1 MTEKFKILVTR
12 KWPKKVEEKL
22 LSTFD
27 TTLNVE
33 DKPLSEA
40 ELIEGMRSYDAL
52 LPTVTDPITD
62 KIISTQDRK
71 VKIIGNFGV
80 GFNNID
86 IDSAKNNKVV
96 VTNTPEVLTDCTAD
110 IAMLLMLGVARRG
123 SEGEFHVRKKEWSG
137 WRPTHM
143 MGTKV
148 TGKTLGLIGM
158 GRIAQAMAHKSHFG
172 FNMKIIFFDPYFDN
186 AEVIKKFG
194 ATKLSSI
201 DEVLSQ
207 ADFVSLHCPSTKET
221 KGLINKETISKMKNS
236 AYLINTARGDI
247 VNESELVEAL
257 KEERIMGAGLDVY
270 EKEPSVEKD
279 LISLKNVFLL
289 PHLGSAT
296 NETRE
301 AMGMRVFDNISAF
314 FNNKEP
320 LDRVV

>member
-33 DKPLSEA
+33 DKPLSES
-40 ELIEGMRSYDAL
+40 ELVEGMRSYDAL

-62 KIISTQDRK
+62 KIISTPDKK

-86 IDSAKNNKVV
+86 INSAKNNNIV

-123 SEGEFHVRKKEWSG
+123 SEGEFHIRKKEWNG

-158 GRIAQAMAHKSHFG
+158 GRIAQAMAHKAHHG
-172 FNMKIIFFDPYFDN
+172 FKMRIVFYDPYIDTDN
-186 AEVIKKFG
+186 LKGLSATSFG
-194 ATKLSSI
+194 SI
-201 DEVLSQ
+201 DELLSES
-207 ADFVSLHCPSTKET
+207 DFVSLHCPSTKET
-221 KGLINKETISKMKNS
+221 QGLINYELLSKMKKD

-247 VNESELVEAL
+247 VNESDLARAL
-257 KEERIMGAGLDVY
+257 NDGVIKGAGLDVY
-270 EKEPSVEKD
+270 EKEPEVLEE
-279 LISLKNVFLL
+279 LIHLKNVFLL

-296 NETRE
+296 EETRE
-301 AMGMRVFDNISAF
+301 AMGMRVFDNITSF
-314 FNNKEP
+314 FNGDEP

>member
-1 MTEKFKILVTR
+1 MTQKFKILVTR

-22 LSTFD
+22 LATFD

-33 DKPLSEA
+33 DKPLSES
-40 ELIEGMRSYDAL
+40 ELIEAMKSYDAL

-62 KIISTQDRK
+62 KIISTPDKK
-71 VKIIGNFGV
+71 VQIIGNFGV

-86 IDSAKNNKVV
+86 IDSAKNNNIV

-123 SEGEFHVRKKEWSG
+123 SEGEFHVRKNEWSG

-158 GRIAQAMAHKSHFG
+158 GRIAQAMARKSHFG
-172 FNMKIIFFDPYFDN
+172 FDMNIIFFDPYFDN
-186 AEVIKKFG
+186 KEVIKKFN
-194 ATKLSSI
+194 ATKLDTI

-221 KGLINKETISKMKNS
+221 KGLINKGTISKMKSS

-247 VNESELVEAL
+247 VNENDLVNAL
-257 KEERIMGAGLDVY
+257 EQKKIMGAGLDVY
-270 EKEPSVEKD
+270 EKEPVVHKD
-279 LISLKNVFLL
+279 LVKLKNVFLL

-296 NETRE
+296 TETRE
-301 AMGMRVFDNISAF
+301 AMGLRVFENVKAF
-314 FNNKEP
+314 FDNKEP
-320 LDRVV
+320 MDRVV

>member
-1 MTEKFKILVTR
+1 LVTR

-22 LSTFD
+22 QSNFEA
-27 TTLNVE
+27 TLNENDV
-33 DKPLSEA
+33 PLSEKDLHDA
-40 ELIEGMRSYDAL
+40 MQNFDAL
-52 LPTVTDPITD
+52 LPTVTDSISD
-62 KIISTQDRK
+62 KIISTENKK

-86 IDSAKNNKVV
+86 IESAKKNNIV

-123 SEGEFHVRKKEWSG
+123 SEGEFHVRKKEWIG

-172 FNMKIIFFDPYFDN
+172 FNMKIIFYDPYFKND
-186 AEVIKKFG
+186 EIIKKFN
-194 ATKLSSI
+194 ATKMNSI
-201 DEVLSQ
+201 EEVLAK

-221 KGLINKETISKMKNS
+221 KGLINKETISKMKPS

-247 VNESELVEAL
+247 VNENDLVQAL
-257 KEERIMGAGLDVY
+257 KNDNIKGAGLDVY
-270 EKEPSVEKD
+270 EKEPEVHNE
-279 LISLKNVFLL
+279 LIQLKNVFLL
-289 PHLGSAT
+289 PHLGSAST
-296 NETRE
+296 ETRE
-301 AMGMRVFDNISAF
+301 AMGMRVFKNVKDF
-314 FNNKEP
+314 FEGKEP
-320 LDRVV
+320 TDRVV

>member
-22 LSTFD
+22 LTTFD
-27 TTLNVE
+27 ATLNVE
-33 DKPLSEA
+33 DRPLSEA
-40 ELIEGMRSYDAL
+40 ELVEAMKSYDAL

-62 KIISTQDRK
+62 KIISTSNKK

-86 IDSAKNNKVV
+86 IDSAKRNSIV

-123 SEGEFHVRKKEWSG
+123 SEGEFHVRKKEWTG

-186 AEVIKKFG
+186 DEVMKKFE
-194 ATKLSSI
+194 ATKLNSI

-221 KGLINKETISKMKNS
+221 KGLINKETISKMKKS

-247 VNESELVEAL
+247 VNENDLVEAL
-257 KEERIMGAGLDVY
+257 KEEKIMGAGLDVY
-270 EKEPSVEKD
+270 EKEPSVHKN
-279 LISLKNVFLL
+279 LVQLKNVFLL

-296 NETRE
+296 TETRE
-301 AMGMRVFDNISAF
+301 AMGMRVFENIQAF

-320 LDRVV
+320 IDRVV

>member
-27 TTLNVE
+27 ATLNAE
-33 DKPLSEA
+33 DKPLSES
-40 ELIEGMRSYDAL
+40 ELIEGMKSYDAL

-62 KIISTQDRK
+62 KIISTPDKK

-86 IDSAKNNKVV
+86 VDSAKDNNIV

-123 SEGEFHVRKKEWSG
+123 SEGEFHIRKKEWNG

-186 AEVIKKFG
+186 DEVINKFE

-221 KGLINKETISKMKNS
+221 KGLMNKETISKMKKS

-247 VNESELVEAL
+247 VNESDLVEAL
-257 KEERIMGAGLDVY
+257 KEEKIMGAGLDVY
-270 EKEPSVEKD
+270 EKEPSVEKE

-296 NETRE
+296 IETRE

>member
-27 TTLNVE
+27 TTLKVE

-110 IAMLLMLGVARRG
+110 IATLLMLGVARRG

>member
-1 MTEKFKILVTR
+1 MMQKFKILVTR
-12 KWPKKVEEKL
+12 KWPKKVEESL
-22 LSTFD
+22 VSTFD
-27 TTLNVE
+27 TTLNVD
-33 DKPLSEA
+33 DKPLSES
-40 ELIEGMRSYDAL
+40 ELIEAMRSYDAL

-62 KIISTQDRK
+62 KIISTSNKK

-86 IDSAKNNKVV
+86 IDSAKRNSIV

-123 SEGEFHVRKKEWSG
+123 SEGEFHVRKKEWTG

-186 AEVIKKFG
+186 DEVMKKFQ
-194 ATKLSSI
+194 ATKLNSI

-221 KGLINKETISKMKNS
+221 KGLINKETISKMKKS

-247 VNESELVEAL
+247 VNENDLVEAL
-257 KEERIMGAGLDVY
+257 KEETIMGAGLDVY
-270 EKEPSVEKD
+270 EKEPSVHKN
-279 LISLKNVFLL
+279 LVQLKNVFLL

-296 NETRE
+296 TETRE
-301 AMGMRVFDNISAF
+301 AMGMRVFENIQAF

-320 LDRVV
+320 IDRVV

>member
-1 MTEKFKILVTR
+1 MTGKFKILVTR

-221 KGLINKETISKMKNS
+221 KGLMNKETISKMKKS

-279 LISLKNVFLL
+279 LITLKNVFLL

-296 NETRE
+296 KETRE

>member
-22 LSTFD
+22 LTTFD

-33 DKPLSEA
+33 DRPLSEA
-40 ELIEGMRSYDAL
+40 ELVEGMKSYDAL

-62 KIISTQDRK
+62 KIISTSNKK

-86 IDSAKNNKVV
+86 IDSAKRNSIV

-123 SEGEFHVRKKEWSG
+123 SEGEFHVRKKEWTG

-186 AEVIKKFG
+186 DEVVKKFQ
-194 ATKLSSI
+194 ATKLNSI

-221 KGLINKETISKMKNS
+221 KGLINKETISKMKKS

-247 VNESELVEAL
+247 VNENDLVEAL
-257 KEERIMGAGLDVY
+257 KEEMIMGAGLDVY
-270 EKEPSVEKD
+270 EKEPSVHKN
-279 LISLKNVFLL
+279 LVQLKNVFLL

-296 NETRE
+296 IETRE
-301 AMGMRVFDNISAF
+301 AMGMRVFENIQAF

-320 LDRVV
+320 IDRVV

>member
-1 MTEKFKILVTR
+1 MTEKFKVLVTR

-27 TTLNVE
+27 ATLNVA
-33 DKPLSEA
+33 DKPLSEQ
-40 ELIEGMRSYDAL
+40 ELIEGMKTYDAL
-52 LPTVTDPITD
+52 LPTVTDPITS
-62 KIISTQDRK
+62 KIISTPDKK

-86 IDSAKNNKVV
+86 IDSARDNNIV

-123 SEGEFHVRKKEWSG
+123 SEGEFHVRKKEWTG

-186 AEVIKKFG
+186 VEIIKKFE
-194 ATKLSSI
+194 ATKLGSI

-221 KGLINKETISKMKNS
+221 RGLINKETISKMKKS

-270 EKEPSVEKD
+270 EKEPSVEQD
-279 LISLKNVFLL
+279 LINLKNVFLL

-301 AMGMRVFDNISAF
+301 AMGMRVFENLMAF
-314 FNNKEP
+314 FNNQEP
-320 LDRVV
+320 RDRIV